1 MRIYLATIL
10 ALCTV
15 LLSGC
20 FQVERVVTVKPDGSG
35 KYTETV
41 MLSKKMVDFIQSMTA
56 KEGEQ
61 AKPFELVSPEELK
74 SAASK
79 MGSGVSF
86 VSSRTVSNES
96 FSGYS
101 AVYAFK
107 DINQLLLEPDP
118 PSLDKNAPPAK
129 QKSKIQFSYTPGPN
143 ALLTVALPTTATV
156 QEQPNTA
163 QTPSPS
169 KNDQQPDPKDVEML
183 KEMFDGMRFG
193 LHLVIDGN
201 IVETN
206 ASYRDGNDIVIAEM
220 DFGKLLNMAPDQ
232 LAKLKGLQQ
241 NDFAAS
247 LEVMKKIP
255 GIKIDRNEKLVVRF
269 K

>member
-1 MRIYLATIL
+1 MRIYLFTVL

-20 FQVERVVTVKPDGSG
+20 FQVERVVTVRPDGSG

-41 MLSKKMVDFIQSMTA
+41 MLSKKMVDFIQSLAA

-79 MGSGVSF
+79 MGNGVNF

-107 DINQLLLEPDP
+107 DINQLLLDPDP
-118 PSLDKNAPPAK
+118 PSLDKNAPSAK
-129 QKSKIQFSYTPGPN
+129 QKLKIQFNYTPGPS
-143 ALLTVALPTTATV
+143 ALLTVALPTAVTA

-163 QTPSPS
+163 QTPQPP
-169 KNDQQPDPKDVEML
+169 KNEQPDPKDVEML

-193 LHLVIDGN
+193 LRLVIDGN
-201 IVETN
+201 IIETN

-220 DFGKLLNMAPDQ
+220 DFGKLLNMAPEQ
-232 LAKLKGLQQ
+232 LTQLKGLQQ

-247 LEVMKKIP
+247 LEIMKNIP
-255 GIKIDRNEKLVVRF
+255 GIKIDRNEKLIVRF